1 MRKIFF
7 SDKTREEKAHLL
19 LPALLPDPDA
29 VAETCCLMLWQPSL
43 EHKGKQKDTQQMA
56 EKKDQLE
63 EPKALG
69 DNTDMLNQPC
79 SLVSRASVKNQCS
92 LRFTPVV

>member
-1 MRKIFF
+1 MNSKIRAIARRIKEY
-7 SDKTREEKAHLL
+7 DDIVIARHVG
-19 LPALLPDPDA
+19 PDPDA

-56 EKKDQLE
+56 EEKDQLE

-69 DNTDMLNQPC
+69 TTLIC
-79 SLVSRASVKNQCS
+79 
-92 LRFTPVV
+92 